1 MSFSA
6 MAYVLV
12 DTLRRVG
19 LRHGQLADAVVATIR
34 LKLLKLGTQMRTS
47 VRRIHFAIASGCP
60 NKDEFELAHV
70 YFSAPS
76 APLEPPDA
84 PKTPGLL
91 IATLTRAL
99 MDSHY
104 GKPKVITR
112 SLAFRESRQVA
123 GRTSHNARQRSAS
136 PPRPARV

>member
-1 MSFSA
+1 LRPDASVAPIAQRRIAAALQAATGWPVWPDFDSTFGNNMLIQC
-6 MAYVLV
+6 VV
-12 DTLRRVG
+12 DGAKV
-19 LRHGQLADAVVATIR
+19 
-34 LKLLKLGTQMRTS
+34 RTS

-70 YFSAPS
+70 YLQPS

-91 IATLTRAL
+91 IAMLTRAL

-104 GKPKVITR
+104 GKPKAITR
-112 SLAFRESRQVA
+112 ALREPRPVA
-123 GRTSHNARQRSAS
+123 GQPDRSHR
-136 PPRPARV
+136 